1 MEPGF
6 ESSILVFGFYVDKR
20 NPWKWT
26 ENPEAGMKLV
36 RFGEPQR
43 EQPGVLTP
51 AGDILDVSSFTG
63 DYNAA
68 FFEDDG
74 IANLRA
80 WLEARAKDLPI
91 APAGVRLG
99 APITRPGKIICVGL
113 NYADH
118 AKESNSQVPPEPV
131 IFSKAV
137 TAYNGPCDPI
147 QVPRGSKKTDWEVEL
162 AFIIGRR
169 SKYVAEADAMRHI
182 AGFAVLNDVSER
194 EFQAERCGQWVKGK
208 SHDTFAPIGPWLVTP
223 DEIENVQNLAMRL
236 DVNGQRMQT
245 GNTNTMVYPVV
256 FLLSYISQF
265 LTLEAGDVVGT
276 GTPPGVGMG
285 KKPPVFLK
293 PGDVVELSVEH
304 LGTQRQEVI
313 AAD

>member
-1 MEPGF
+1 
-6 ESSILVFGFYVDKR
+6 
-20 NPWKWT
+20 
-26 ENPEAGMKLV
+26 MKLV
-36 RFGEPQR
+36 RFGRPRQEK
-43 EQPGVLTP
+43 PGVLTSS
-51 AGDILDVSSFTG
+51 GEILDVSSFTRE
-63 DYNAA
+63 YNGA
-68 FFEDDG
+68 FFEEDG
-74 IANLRA
+74 IAKLKA
-80 WLEARAKDLPI
+80 WLDGHAASLPV

-99 APITRPGKIICVGL
+99 APIARPGKIICVGL

-131 IFSKAV
+131 IFSKAI
-137 TAYNGPCDPI
+137 TAYSGPYDPI
-147 QVPRGSKKTDWEVEL
+147 QIPRHSTKTDWEVEL
-162 AFIIGRR
+162 AFIIGKRA
-169 SKYVAEADAMRHI
+169 KYVEEKDAMRHI
-182 AGFAVLNDVSER
+182 AGLAVLNDVSER

-223 DEIENVQNLAMRL
+223 DEIENVQNLAMWL
-236 DVNGQRMQT
+236 NVNGQRMQT
-245 GNTNTMVYPVV
+245 GNTSTMVYPVT

-285 KKPPVFLK
+285 KTPPVFLK

-313 AAD
+313 APE